1 VTDREALIFVQ
12 PQGVDW
18 ATTVLGELAAAIRAG
33 AFDWCWA
40 TKYGPPWGE
49 DAAHHNV
56 PESFKVVENG
66 SERGVFVKLRYRSD
80 DPTSFE
86 TQVRQVAEGCGWHA
100 VFADYDLVADLGT
113 DRFLA
118 QEQGGT
124 PTRRRQRAERL
135 VAFLHEALLLALD
148 TLVKDGNDWRF
159 ERSTHQENPTGTTFQ
174 SVVHLVCNL
183 TDARTQAAVRTPVG
197 TFVVPVSF

>member
-1 VTDREALIFVQ
+1 VIEREASIYVK
-12 PQGVDW
+12 PQGTYW
-18 ATTVLGELAAAIRAG
+18 ATTVLGELAATITGA
-33 AFDWCWA
+33 AFDWCWV
-40 TKYGPPWGE
+40 TKYGLPWTA
-49 DAAHHNV
+49 DPTHHNV
-56 PESFKVVENG
+56 PVSFKVLENG
-66 SERGVFVKLRYRSD
+66 AELGVFVKLRYRSA
-80 DPTSFE
+80 DPTAFE
-86 TQVRQVAEGCGWHA
+86 TQVRQVAARCGWHA

-135 VAFLHEALLLALD
+135 VAFLHETLLLALD

-159 ERSTHQENPTGTTFQ
+159 EHSTHQENPTGTTFQ

-183 TDARTQAAVRTPVG
+183 TDARTQAAVRTSSG